1 MTTRLLVSALALSLL
16 AVAPA
21 AAEAKAK
28 PAPCVHPGSKTLA
41 SSSTARIYRVALKD
55 RDPGTSAVYGCLRSP
70 NRTSRLLTESDDG
83 IETSTLVTAAA
94 LSGRYAVYVISD
106 EDLSCKAACPPGFEP
121 LVQTLRVADLK
132 RRTSRVLDRGNI
144 DPKSLKVSGS
154 TVSWTKDGDAKSAP
168 VAPQGSGTTKAAKT
182 CSKRGSTTVASSS
195 IARVYSVAASGD
207 DDTTDIV
214 YGCLRSTDRRTRLAE
229 EYDDNFVLSGSV
241 DAVKLGGRYV
251 LVLFTATDISCKADC
266 PPGYQP
272 SRTRLSATN
281 LKTRK
286 HSAIGS
292 GNIDPKSLRIT
303 GTTATW
309 TVDGTSQSATLS

>member
-229 EYDDNFVLSGSV
+229 
-241 DAVKLGGRYV
+241 RYV